1 MNQTKAILLT
11 ISVVIF
17 AFLLQV
23 YYINFSISNQ
33 IKIYENNILK
43 EARNSFSSFLT
54 IKMWNTTNNGVYIK
68 EDDKYSIISPITM
81 TKQIFDLSSRSN
93 IQSYKI
99 TSLNPN
105 NENNKPNYFERKV
118 LKEFEKKDKTEFFE
132 FNNNRNKLKYMAS
145 LTVTRACLECHSSQG
160 YKIGDI
166 RGGIRVTLDT
176 SDYQEFYINANK
188 KRDYYMLFSF
198 FITLLVF
205 LVLIYFVNNIYKKHR
220 TIMTISDKNKVL
232 SQRYEHAINGSKDG
246 LWDWDLSSN
255 KVYFSKIWKEML
267 GYKENELTNSLETWK
282 KLVHPDDIELATKDI
297 LANHRGKTTHYE
309 NVHRLKHKDGHW
321 VWILDRGKTIFDKNG
336 IAIRMV
342 GFHTDITKQKE
353 LEVSLMSSEKNLLK
367 AEKMSNLG
375 HFRYDFKNNILTLSK
390 NIKTVF
396 GLDDETKITL
406 EDLVKNFTHEEDRE
420 NVVKRFF
427 LGKYKKR
434 GYRTEY
440 RIIRQSDKE
449 VRHVNCNI
457 EFKKDKSKEVNLV
470 IGTIQDITEFALIQN
485 ELSILRQA
493 VEQAPIS
500 FVITNVNGEVEYVN
514 SHFTKVSGYSFS
526 EITGKNIDVLQSD
539 TMDEEEYNA
548 LWETISSGKTWSG
561 VFKNISKSKKEFWER
576 AIIFPIF
583 SKKDKKIIN
592 YMAIKQEIT
601 KELKLQEELKDKEEL
616 MIAQSRHAA
625 MGEMISMIAHQW
637 RQPISVVA
645 MSANNILMDI
655 ELDMLDKEALK
666 ENAQD
671 IISQTQYLSQT
682 IEDFRNFF
690 KPNKQKESFY
700 VEDVFKDAISVMGK
714 TLENNNIE
722 LNQEFTSGKKVNS
735 FEKEFLQVIINI
747 LKNAK
752 EVLVQRE
759 IENRRIDIYEY
770 LDSENI
776 IIKICD
782 NAGGIPEEII
792 HNIFEPYFTTKNELE
807 GTGLGLYM
815 SKTIVE
821 KHLEGKIKAYN
832 QNFGACFE
840 IVLKGESV

>member
-1 MNQTKAILLT
+1 MKQTRAVLLT
-11 ISVVIF
+11 ILVVTLG
-17 AFLLQV
+17 FLLQV

-33 IKIYENNILK
+33 IKIFENNILK
-43 EARNSFSSFLT
+43 EARMSFSSFLT
-54 IKMWNTTNNGVYIK
+54 MKMWNIKNNGIYIK
-68 EDDKYSIISPITM
+68 QDENYSEISPIDM
-81 TKQIFDLSSRSN
+81 TKQIFDLSSGSN
-93 IQSYKI
+93 IQNYKI

-105 NENNKPNYFERKV
+105 NEDNKPNYFERRV
-118 LKEFEKKDKTEFFE
+118 LKEFEKKNISEVFE
-132 FNNNRNKLKYMAS
+132 FNKNRNKLNYMGA
-145 LTVTRACLECHSSQG
+145 LTVTRACIECHTSQN
-160 YKIGDI
+160 YDIGDI

-176 SDYQEFYINANK
+176 SDYKEFYVNANK

-198 FITLLVF
+198 LISLGIF

-220 TIMTISDKNKVL
+220 TIMKISNKNRVL
-232 SQRYEHAINGSKDG
+232 SQRYEYAINGSNDG
-246 LWDWDLSSN
+246 LWDWNLRTN
-255 KVYFSKIWKEML
+255 EVYFSKIWKGML
-267 GYKENELTNSLETWK
+267 GYKEEEVHNSLESWE
-282 KLVHPDDIELATKDI
+282 KLVHPDDIKKAINDI
-297 LANHRGKTTHYE
+297 KANHRGETTYYE
-309 NVHRLKHKDGHW
+309 NIHRLRHKDGHW
-321 VWILDRGKTIFDKNG
+321 VWILDRGKTIFDEKG
-336 IAIRMV
+336 KATRMV
-342 GFHTDITKQKE
+342 GFHADVTKQKE
-353 LEVSLMSSEKNLLK
+353 LEVNLLRSEKNLLK

-375 HFRYDFKNNILTLSK
+375 YFRYDFKENILTLSN
-390 NIKTVF
+390 NIKAVF
-396 GLDDETKITL
+396 GLDNETKITL
-406 EDLVKNFTHEEDRE
+406 EDLIKNFSHEEDRE
-420 NVVKRFF
+420 SVVKRFF
-427 LGKYKKR
+427 LGKHKGR

-449 VRHVNCNI
+449 IRHVNCNI
-457 EFKKDKSKEVNLV
+457 EFKKNKNKEVDLV
-470 IGTIQDITEFALIQN
+470 IGTIQDVTEFALIQN
-485 ELSILRQA
+485 ELAILRQA

-500 FVITNVNGEVEYVN
+500 FVITNTKGEVEYVN

-526 EITGKNIDVLQSD
+526 EITGKHIDVLQAD
-539 TMDEEEYNA
+539 TMSEEEYNT

-561 VFKNISKSKKEFWER
+561 IFKNISKNKKEFWER

-601 KELKLQEELKDKEEL
+601 KEVKLQEELRDKEEL

-645 MSANNILMDI
+645 MSANNILMDVD
-655 ELDMLDKEALK
+655 LDMVDKEALK

-700 VEDVFKDAISVMGK
+700 IKDVFKDAFSVMGK

-722 LNQEFTSGKKVNS
+722 VNQEFTSNRKVNS
-735 FEKEFLQVIINI
+735 FEKEFLQVVINI

-759 IENRRIDIYEY
+759 IEHKKIGVYEY
-770 LDSENI
+770 LDGENI
-776 IIKICD
+776 IIQVLD
-782 NAGGIPEEII
+782 NAGGISEEIKDK
-792 HNIFEPYFTTKNELE
+792 IFEPYFTTKDELE

-832 QNFGACFE
+832 KDDGACFE
-840 IVLKGESV
+840 IVLRGESV

>member
-1 MNQTKAILLT
+1 MNQTKAVLLT
-11 ISVVIF
+11 ITVVIF

-43 EARNSFSSFLT
+43 EARNSFTSFLT

-68 EDDKYSIISPITM
+68 EDEDYSIISPISM

-99 TSLNPN
+99 TSLNPS
-105 NENNKPNYFERKV
+105 NEGNKPNYFEKKV

-132 FNNNRNKLKYMAS
+132 FNKNRNKLKYMAS
-145 LTVTRACLECHSSQG
+145 LTVTRACLDCHSSQG

-166 RGGIRVTLDT
+166 RGGIRVTLNT

-198 FITLLVF
+198 FISLIVF

-220 TIMTISDKNKVL
+220 IIMRISDKNRVL
-232 SQRYEHAINGSKDG
+232 SQRYEHAINGSNDG

-255 KVYFSKIWKEML
+255 KVYFSKIWKGML
-267 GYKENELTNSLETWK
+267 GYKENELANSLETWK
-282 KLVHPDDIELATKDI
+282 KLVHPDDIESAISDI
-297 LANHRGKTTHYE
+297 KANHRGRTTYYE

-336 IAIRMV
+336 NAIRMV

-353 LEVSLMSSEKNLLK
+353 LEVNLKTSEKNLLK

-375 HFRYDFKNNILTLSK
+375 HFRYDFKTNTLTLSK
-390 NIKTVF
+390 NIKSVF
-396 GLDDETKITL
+396 GLANETKITL

-457 EFKKDKSKEVNLV
+457 EFKKDKSKEVHLV

-500 FVITNVNGEVEYVN
+500 FVITNKKGEVEYVN

-539 TMDEEEYNA
+539 TMDEEEYDN
-548 LWETISSGKTWSG
+548 LWQTISSGKTWSG
-561 VFKNISKSKKEFWER
+561 VFRNISKNKKEFWER

-655 ELDMLDKEALK
+655 DLDMIDKEALE

-690 KPNKQKESFY
+690 KPNKQKESFF

-722 LNQEFTSGKKVNS
+722 VKKEFTSGKKVNS

-752 EVLVQRE
+752 EVLVQRD
-759 IENRRIDIYEY
+759 IEHKRIDVYEY
-770 LDSENI
+770 LDGENI

-792 HNIFEPYFTTKNELE
+792 NNIFEPYFTTKDELE

-815 SKTIVE
+815 SKIIVE

-840 IVLKGESV
+840 IVLRGEIV